1 MHTLRGTKRL
11 RHELQEEIDTENGI
25 RRAELRRR
33 IRSSM
38 VLHDACMQP
47 DLGQFPANNPT
58 ATLRAAVDTVAAY
71 TADAS
76 PVAFTLNSNPSHI
89 ATWVAQRIEERAA
102 QERTLA
108 YRRWQEETPHVSD
121 RVRVAL
127 NALPASHARDAFRAL
142 ETLRALFLAP

>member
-1 MHTLRGTKRL
+1 MHRIRGTKRL
-11 RHELQEEIDTENGI
+11 RHELQQEIDAENSI
-25 RRAELRRR
+25 RRTELRRR
-33 IRSSM
+33 IRSSI
-38 VLHDACMQP
+38 VLHDACRQS
-47 DLGQFPANNPT
+47 DLGQFPANDPN
-58 ATLRAAVDTVAAY
+58 ATLRAALDTVAAY
-71 TADAS
+71 TGDGS

-89 ATWVAQRIEERAA
+89 ATWVALRIEERAT